1 MSDQSV
7 KPNMLLLLALLL
19 LSYGAGSVRC
29 STVHV
34 NITDIRSLLR
44 FKKSTNDPTDALRNW
59 NRSIHYCNWNGV
71 KCSSLHPGR
80 IVALDLPG
88 QSLSGQVNPSI
99 GNITFLKRLNLS
111 SNGFSGQLPPL
122 NQIRE
127 LISLDL
133 SSNSF
138 QGIIPDSLTK
148 FSNLQLLNLSFN
160 ALSGQLPPLD
170 QFHELLQLDLSSN
183 SFQGLFPD
191 SFTNSSNLKLL
202 NLANNSFSGQLPP
215 LNQFHELV
223 KLDLSSNS
231 FQGIISDSF
240 TNRSNLKFL
249 NLANNGFSGQ
259 LPRLNQFHELISLD
273 LSSNSFQGI
282 IPDSLTNFSEL
293 QLLNLS
299 FNALSGQ
306 LPPLNQLPQLVVLAL
321 RFNLFQG
328 IIPDS
333 LTNCS
338 NLKGID
344 LSRNML
350 EGPIPAKIG
359 SLYNLIGLDLSFNN
373 LTGVIPPNISNAT
386 KLQRLLLQG
395 NKLGG
400 SIPDELGQLSNM
412 TGFVVGVNRLSGQI
426 PPSIF
431 NLTSLQF
438 LGLYEN
444 RLQMAALPLDIGDRL
459 PNLLSFTLG
468 KNMLEGPIPES
479 LGNILG
485 LQVIDLASNSFTG
498 EIPSFGKLLNLQYL
512 NLADNKL
519 ESSDNQRWESLYGLT
534 NCRLLK
540 SLRFKNN
547 QLKGA
552 IPNSVGKLAPQ
563 LEILHL
569 GGNNLSGIVPL
580 SIGNLDGLI
589 ELDLSTNSFNGS
601 IEGWVESLKNLQS
614 LDLHGNN
621 FVGTI
626 PPSFGNL
633 TRLTLL
639 YLANNEFQGPIPPIF
654 GKLTGLSAIDLS
666 YNNLQGD
673 IPPEISG
680 LTQLRTLNLSS
691 NRLTGEIPDDL
702 SQCQGLVT
710 IQMDHNNLTGN
721 IPATFGELT
730 SLNMLNLS
738 YNDLSGAI
746 PGSLQ
751 LVGKLDL
758 SHNHL
763 QGEIPIKGVFS
774 NASAVSLDGNSELC
788 GGVPELHM
796 PPCLVASHRG
806 TKIRYYLIR
815 VLIPLFGFMS
825 LLLLIYFLV
834 LERKMRRTRYESQ
847 APLGEHFPKVSYS
860 DLVEAT
866 KNFSESNLL
875 GKGSYGT
882 VYRGKLVQHKLE
894 VAVKVFNL
902 EMQGAE
908 RSFLSECE
916 ALRSVQHRNLV
927 SIITACSTVDS
938 DGSAFRA
945 LIYEFMPKG
954 NLDAWLH
961 HKGDGKA
968 DKHLTLTQRIGI
980 AVNMADALDYLHND
994 SENPIIHCDLKPS
1007 NILLD
1012 DDMVAH
1018 LGDFGIARIFL
1029 DSGIRSASS
1038 TSSIGVRGTIGY
1050 IPPEYGGGGRISTS
1064 GDVYSFGIVLLEMLT
1079 GKRPTDPMFTDGLDI
1094 VNFVGSEFPYKI
1106 HEVIDNYLKGEC
1118 EDSADARIVSE
1129 DSVHQCLE
1137 SLLQVALS
1145 CTHSIPSERANMRDA
1160 ASKIQ
1165 AIQASYLARQR

>member
-29 STVHV
+29 STVHA
-34 NITDIRSLLR
+34 NITDILALLR
-44 FKKSTNDPTDALRNW
+44 FKKSTEDPTDALRNW
-59 NRSIHYCNWNGV
+59 NRSIYYCNWNGV
-71 KCSSLHPGR
+71 KCSLLHPGR
-80 IVALDLPG
+80 VVALNLPG
-88 QSLSGQVNPSI
+88 QSLSGQVNPSL

-111 SNGFSGQLPPL
+111 YNG
-122 NQIRE
+122 
-127 LISLDL
+127 
-133 SSNSF
+133 
-138 QGIIPDSLTK
+138 
-148 FSNLQLLNLSFN
+148 
-160 ALSGQLPPLD
+160 
-170 QFHELLQLDLSSN
+170 
-183 SFQGLFPD
+183 
-191 SFTNSSNLKLL
+191 
-202 NLANNSFSGQLPP
+202 FSGQLPP
-215 LNQFHELV
+215 LNQFHELIS
-223 KLDLSSNS
+223 LDLSSNS

-240 TNRSNLKFL
+240 TNRSNLK
-249 NLANNGFSGQ
+249 
-259 LPRLNQFHELISLD
+259 
-273 LSSNSFQGI
+273 
-282 IPDSLTNFSEL
+282 
-293 QLLNLS
+293 
-299 FNALSGQ
+299 
-306 LPPLNQLPQLVVLAL
+306 LV
-321 RFNLFQG
+321 
-328 IIPDS
+328 
-333 LTNCS
+333 
-338 NLKGID
+338 D

-350 EGPIPAKIG
+350 QGLIPAKIG
-359 SLYNLIGLDLSFNN
+359 SLYNLTRLDLSKNN
-373 LTGVIPPNISNAT
+373 LTGVIPPTISNAT
-386 KLQRLLLQG
+386 KLQLLILQE
-395 NKLGG
+395 NELGG
-400 SIPDELGQLSNM
+400 SLPDELGQLSNM
-412 TGFVVGVNRLSGQI
+412 LAFLAGNNRLSGQI

-438 LGLYEN
+438 LSLEAN
-444 RLQMAALPLDIGDRL
+444 RLQMAALPPDIGDTL
-459 PNLLSFTLG
+459 PYLQKITLG
-468 KNMLEGPIPES
+468 KNMLEGPIPAS
-479 LGNILG
+479 LDNISG
-485 LQVIDLASNSFTG
+485 LQLIDLSNNSFTG
-498 EIPSFGKLLNLQYL
+498 EIPSLGKLLNLVYL
-512 NLADNKL
+512 NLGDNKL

-534 NCRLLK
+534 NCSFLK
-540 SLRFKNN
+540 VLRFKNN
-547 QLKGA
+547 QLTGA
-552 IPNSVGKLAPQ
+552 IPNSVGKLSPE
-563 LEILHL
+563 LRILHL

-601 IEGWVESLKNLQS
+601 IEGWLESLKNLQS

-633 TRLTLL
+633 TRLTIL

-654 GKLTGLSAIDLS
+654 GKLTRLSTIDLS

-673 IPPEISG
+673 IPSEISG
-680 LTQLRTLNLSS
+680 LKQLRTLNLSS

-702 SQCQGLVT
+702 SQCQDMVT
-710 IQMDHNNLTGN
+710 IQMDHNNLTGG
-721 IPATFGELT
+721 IPTTFGDLT
-730 SLNMLNLS
+730 SLSVLSLS
-738 YNDLSGAI
+738 YNDLSGDI
-746 PGSLQ
+746 PASLQ
-751 LVGKLDL
+751 HVSKLDV

-763 QGEIPIKGVFS
+763 QGEIPKKGVFS
-774 NASAVSLDGNSELC
+774 NASAVSLGGNSELC

-796 PPCLVASHRG
+796 PACPVASHRG

-825 LLLLIYFLV
+825 LVLLVYFLV
-834 LERKMRRTRYESQ
+834 LERKMRRTRYESE
-847 APLGEHFPKVSYS
+847 APLGEHFPKVSYN

-927 SIITACSTVDS
+927 SIITACSTIDS

-961 HKGDGKA
+961 HKGDSKA

-1029 DSGIRSASS
+1029 DSGPRPASS

-1094 VNFVGSEFPYKI
+1094 VNFVGSEFPHQI
-1106 HEVIDNYLKGEC
+1106 HEVIDIYLKGEC
-1118 EDSADARIVSE
+1118 EDSAEARSVSE
-1129 DSVHQCLE
+1129 GSVHQCLV
-1137 SLLQVALS
+1137 SLLQVAVS

-1165 AIQASYLARQR
+1165 AIQASYLGRQT

>member
-7 KPNMLLLLALLL
+7 KLNMFLLLAFLL
-19 LSYGAGSVRC
+19 LSYGAGKVCC
-29 STVHV
+29 STVHP

-59 NRSIHYCNWNGV
+59 NRSIHYCRWNGV
-71 KCSSLHPGR
+71 KCSKLNLGR
-80 IVALDLPG
+80 VFALDLPG
-88 QSLSGQVNPSI
+88 QRLSGQVNPSL

-122 NQIRE
+122 NQ
-127 LISLDL
+127 
-133 SSNSF
+133 
-138 QGIIPDSLTK
+138 
-148 FSNLQLLNLSFN
+148 
-160 ALSGQLPPLD
+160 
-170 QFHELLQLDLSSN
+170 
-183 SFQGLFPD
+183 
-191 SFTNSSNLKLL
+191 
-202 NLANNSFSGQLPP
+202 
-215 LNQFHELV
+215 
-223 KLDLSSNS
+223 
-231 FQGIISDSF
+231 
-240 TNRSNLKFL
+240 
-249 NLANNGFSGQ
+249 
-259 LPRLNQFHELISLD
+259 FHELISLD

-282 IPDSLTNFSEL
+282 ITDSF
-293 QLLNLS
+293 
-299 FNALSGQ
+299 
-306 LPPLNQLPQLVVLAL
+306 
-321 RFNLFQG
+321 
-328 IIPDS
+328 
-333 LTNCS
+333 TNCS
-338 NLKGID
+338 NLKLLD

-350 EGPIPAKIG
+350 QGPIPAKIG
-359 SLYNLIGLDLSFNN
+359 SLYNLTRLDLSKNK
-373 LTGVIPPNISNAT
+373 LTGVIPPTISNAT
-386 KLQRLLLQG
+386 KLQKLILQE
-395 NKLGG
+395 NELGG
-400 SIPDELGQLSNM
+400 SIPHELGQLSYM
-412 TGFVVGVNRLSGQI
+412 TAFAVSSNRLSGQI

-431 NLTSLQF
+431 NLTSLQA
-438 LGLYEN
+438 LGLDAN
-444 RLQMAALPLDIGDRL
+444 ILQMAALPLDIGDTL
-459 PNLLSFTLG
+459 PNLVLFTLG
-468 KNMLEGPIPES
+468 QNMLEGPIPAS
-479 LGNILG
+479 LGNISG
-485 LQVIDLASNSFTG
+485 LKVIDLSSNSFTG
-498 EIPSFGKLLNLQYL
+498 EIPIFGKLVNLVYL
-512 NLADNKL
+512 NLGENKL

-534 NCRLLK
+534 NCSLLQV
-540 SLRFKNN
+540 LRFKNN

-552 IPNSVGKLAPQ
+552 IPNSVGKLSPQ
-563 LEILHL
+563 LKLLHL
-569 GGNNLSGIVPL
+569 GGNNLSGIIPL
-580 SIGNLDGLI
+580 SLGSLGDLI
-589 ELDLSTNSFNGS
+589 DLDLSTNSFNGT
-601 IEGWVESLKNLQS
+601 IEGWVGSLKKLQS
-614 LDLHGNN
+614 LNLQGNN
-621 FVGTI
+621 FVGAI

-633 TRLTLL
+633 TRLSLL
-639 YLANNEFQGPIPPIF
+639 YLANNEFEGPIPPIF
-654 GKLTGLSAIDLS
+654 GKLTRLSAMDLS

-680 LTQLRTLNLSS
+680 LTLLRTLNLSS

-721 IPATFGELT
+721 ITN
-730 SLNMLNLS
+730 LNMLSLS

-746 PGSLQ
+746 PESLQ
-751 LVGKLDL
+751 HVSKLDL

-763 QGEIPIKGVFS
+763 QGPIPKKGVFS
-774 NASAVSLDGNSELC
+774 NASAILLDGNSELC

-796 PPCLVASHRG
+796 PPCPVAAHRG

-825 LLLLIYFLV
+825 LLLLVYFLV
-834 LERKMRRTRYESQ
+834 LERNMRRARYESQ
-847 APLGEHFPKVSYS
+847 APLGEHFTKVSYS

-882 VYRGKLVQHKLE
+882 VYKGKLVQHKLE

-908 RSFLSECE
+908 RSFMSECE
-916 ALRSVQHRNLV
+916 ALRTVQHRNLV

-954 NLDAWLH
+954 NLDTWLH

-980 AVNMADALDYLHND
+980 AVNIADALDYLHND

-1029 DSGIRSASS
+1029 NSGPRPASS

-1094 VNFVGSEFPYKI
+1094 VNFVGSEFPHQI
-1106 HEVIDNYLKGEC
+1106 HEVIDIYLKGEC
-1118 EDSADARIVSE
+1118 EDSAEARRVSE
-1129 DSVHQCLE
+1129 DSVHQCLV
-1137 SLLQVALS
+1137 SLLQVAIS
-1145 CTHSIPSERANMRDA
+1145 CTHSIPSERANMRDT

-1165 AIQASYLARQR
+1165 AIQASYLGRQR